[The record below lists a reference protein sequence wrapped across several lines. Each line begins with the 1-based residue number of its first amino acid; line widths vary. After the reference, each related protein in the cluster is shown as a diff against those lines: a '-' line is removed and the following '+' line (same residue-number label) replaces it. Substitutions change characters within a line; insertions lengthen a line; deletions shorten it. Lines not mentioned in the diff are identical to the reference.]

1 MWRHGRR
8 NTLLDGSWQA
18 MRVQSANRRA
28 SLSKK
33 RAAVSE
39 MFDQVAPRYDLTNDL
54 LSLGIDRL
62 WRSQTVA
69 AVDPQPGQVI
79 LDLAAGTGTSTH
91 PFAAAGA
98 TVIPA
103 DLSEGMLTEGKK
115 RQPDLSFVNA
125 DALALPFADA
135 TFDAVTI
142 SFGLRNVE
150 NVSVALS
157 EMYRVT
163 KPGGR
168 IVICEFSTPTWKP
181 FREFYRKYLTRG
193 FPVVALFTSTNPD
206 AYNYLVESILAWPDQ
221 PSLARE
227 LTKAGWKRA
236 EWKNLSGGVVALHR
250 ARR

>member
-1 MWRHGRR
+1 
-8 NTLLDGSWQA
+8 

-28 SLSKK
+28 SLSKR

-39 MFDQVAPRYDLTNDL
+39 MFDGVAPRYDLVNRL
-54 LSLGIDRL
+54 LTLGLDRL
-62 WRSQTVA
+62 WRSETVA
-69 AVDPQPGQVI
+69 AVAPAPGQVI

-91 PFAAAGA
+91 PFAASGA

-103 DLSEGMLTEGKK
+103 DISEGMLAVGKL
-115 RQPDLSFVNA
+115 RQPDLDFVNA
-125 DALALPFADA
+125 DALALPFADE

-150 NVSVALS
+150 NVPAALS

-181 FREFYRKYLTRG
+181 FRHAYRRYLVRA
-193 FPVVALFTSTNPD
+193 FPLVVPFTSTNPA
-206 AYNYLVESILAWPDQ
+206 AYDYLIESILAWPDQ
-221 PSLARE
+221 QALAAE
-227 LTKAGWKRA
+227 LTKAGWQRA
-236 EWKNLSGGVVALHR
+236 GWKNLSGGIVALHR
-250 ARR
+250 AHR

>member
-1 MWRHGRR
+1 
-8 NTLLDGSWQA
+8 
-18 MRVQSANRRA
+18 MRVQPANRRA
-28 SLSKK
+28 SLSKR

-54 LSLGIDRL
+54 LSLGIDRR
-62 WRSQTVA
+62 WRSETVA
-69 AVDPQPGQVI
+69 AVDPKPGQVI

-91 PFAAAGA
+91 PFAASGA

-103 DLSEGMLTEGKK
+103 DISEGMLAVGKK

-135 TFDAVTI
+135 TFDTVTI

-150 NVSVALS
+150 NVPAALA

-181 FREFYRKYLTRG
+181 LRHFYRRYLTRG
-193 FPVVALFTSTNPD
+193 FPLVAVFTSTNPV
-206 AYNYLVESILAWPDQ
+206 AYDYLVESILAWPDQ
-221 PSLARE
+221 RNLAAE
-227 LTKAGWKRA
+227 LAKAGWQRA
-236 EWKNLSGGVVALHR
+236 GWKNLSGGIVALHR
-250 ARR
+250 AHR